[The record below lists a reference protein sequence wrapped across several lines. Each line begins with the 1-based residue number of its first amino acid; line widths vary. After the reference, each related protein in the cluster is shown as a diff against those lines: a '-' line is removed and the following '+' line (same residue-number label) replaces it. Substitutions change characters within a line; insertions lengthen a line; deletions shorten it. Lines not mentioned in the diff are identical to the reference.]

1 MKRIGFLGLVLAS
14 AVLNVNAVTIGFD
27 GFSEGQNVTEV
38 SYDTGTDTGTMSIL
52 NVTGGLGQAW
62 VYDTTLTGANGRNTS
77 NTRAWDPDLSGP
89 FREVRGNDEVDPGNV
104 LIIQE
109 SRRRPGSDDN
119 GRGGSY
125 KLSFSSAVVLQSINV
140 FDVKLG
146 AVTFD
151 LFYDS
156 DTKFATV
163 WNLLNSDTGNKET
176 DNLFETVNFS
186 GQTIS
191 SLLVT
196 LSDSGAID
204 DIVFTLPG
212 GLNEVDPEIPSVP
225 LPAAVW
231 LFGTALAGFAGI
243 RFKKR
248 AEV

>member
-1 MKRIGFLGLVLAS
+1 MKRSGVLGLVLAG

-27 GFSEGQNVTEV
+27 GVSEGQNVTSV
-38 SYDTGTDTGTMSIL
+38 SYGTGTMSIS
-52 NVTGGLGQAW
+52 NVTGGIGQTW
-62 VYDTTLTGANGRNTS
+62 VYDTTLTGANGRDTS
-77 NTRAWDPDLSGP
+77 NTGAWDPDLSGP
-89 FREVRGNDEVDPGNV
+89 FTMAGGTDVVNPGNV
-104 LIIQE
+104 LVIQE
-109 SRRRPGSDDN
+109 SNNRPGSDDN

-151 LFYDS
+151 LFDES
-156 DTKFATV
+156 DTKFATFQ
-163 WNLLNSDTGNKET
+163 NLLNSDTANNET
-176 DNLFETVNFS
+176 DNLFETVTFG

-191 SLLVT
+191 SLMVSLR
-196 LSDSGAID
+196 DSGAID

>member
-27 GFSEGQNVTEV
+27 GILEGQNVTEV
-38 SYDTGTDTGTMSIL
+38 SYGTGTMSIS
-52 NVTGGLGQAW
+52 NVTSGIGEAW

-77 NTRAWDPDLSGP
+77 RKGAWDPDLSGP
-89 FREVRGNDEVDPGNV
+89 FAEVGGTDEVNPGNV
-104 LIIQE
+104 LVIQE
-109 SRRRPGSDDN
+109 SSERPGSDDN

-151 LFYDS
+151 LFDDS
-156 DTKFATV
+156 DTKFATFK
-163 WNLLNSDTGNKET
+163 NLLNSDTGNDET
-176 DNLFETVNFS
+176 DNLFETVSF
-186 GQTIS
+186 GGATIS

-248 AEV
+248 VEV